1 MSDAVPHGCL
11 WDAVETDRAGVTAP
25 DAVDG
30 SSDVIVVGAGF
41 TGLWTALYL
50 VEADPRLRVRVV
62 ERHHIGYGA
71 SGRNGGWSSAL
82 LPMSVGTLVA
92 RHGVG
97 VARASV
103 ASMNSAVAEIRSR
116 AVDLGVGEYVAPG
129 GWLQLAH
136 GDVQLER
143 LREQH
148 RLAETYDVPEALG
161 TLLDRDAAYE
171 MVGSEQCRGGLFTP
185 HCSAVDPGRL
195 VRALGAEVRRRG
207 VEILEGVEVVLIEPG
222 RVVTDRGTL
231 TAPVVLRAT
240 EAFTSTLRGM
250 RRRVVPLYSM
260 MVATEPLPTEVVDR
274 LIAPSRPT
282 FNDTRHM
289 IIYGQRT
296 RDDRIAFG
304 GRGAPYH
311 FGSRIHGTFDHDQ
324 RVAAMLVETLR
335 EMFPALRAHRF
346 THHWGGPLAAPRD
359 WHCSVTFDRTTG
371 LGAAGGYVGDGVTTA
386 NLAGRTL
393 CDLVL
398 GLDTERTRLPWVG
411 HRSRSWEPEPLRW
424 LAINS
429 LTRLASLA
437 DSRESRTGRRART
450 LELLLARVLGS

>member
-1 MSDAVPHGCL
+1 MSVAIPHGCL
-11 WDAVETDRAGVTAP
+11 WDDTDTDRVVVP

-30 SSDVIVVGAGF
+30 SCDVIVVGAGF
-41 TGLWTALYL
+41 TGLWAAFYL
-50 VEADPRLRVRVV
+50 VDADPRLRIRVV
-62 ERHHIGYGA
+62 ERQHIGFGA

-82 LPMSVGTLVA
+82 LPMSPSSLVE

-103 ASMNSAVAEIRSR
+103 GSMIDAVAEIRSR
-116 AVDLGVGEYVAPG
+116 AVEFGLGEHLAPG
-129 GWLQLAH
+129 GWVQLAH
-136 GDVQLER
+136 GEVQLER

-148 RLAETYDVPEALG
+148 RLAEACGVPEALG
-161 TLLDRDAAYE
+161 SLLDRAAAFE
-171 MVGSEQCRGGLFTP
+171 LVGSEHCRGGLFTP

-207 VEILEGVEVVLIEPG
+207 VEILEGVEVTMIEPG
-222 RVVTDRGTL
+222 RVVTDRGTIH
-231 TAPVVLRAT
+231 APVVLRAT
-240 EAFTSTLRGM
+240 EAFTASLRGM

-260 MVATEPLPTEVVDR
+260 MVATEPLPAEVIDR

-296 RDDRIAFG
+296 HDDRIAFG

-311 FGSRIHGTFDHDQ
+311 FGSRIDAEFDHDQ
-324 RVAAMLVETLR
+324 QVAAMLVETLR
-335 EMFPALRAHRF
+335 DMFPALRAHRF

-359 WHCSVTFDRTTG
+359 WHCSVTFDRTSG

-398 GLDTERTRLPWVG
+398 GRDTERTQLPWVG

-424 LAINS
+424 IAINS
-429 LTRLASLA
+429 LTRLAALA
-437 DSRESRTGRRART
+437 DSRESRTGRRARA
-450 LELLLARVLGS
+450 LEVLLQRVLGS